1 MAVGS
6 IVDYLNSIGQNSS
19 YANRSQL
26 AAQNGIKNYK
36 GTAAQNTQL
45 LNILKGQN
53 SGTATQPSTT
63 TGGTPT
69 QATTPSPSANVTVG
83 VGPGG
88 ATANGSASYYKTTN
102 QRKYQSSDR
111 VNSLWDN
118 VMDSAYDIPDEYEM
132 SDRVQNYQDKL
143 SDVENSKPGDY
154 QSQYTDK
161 ISSVLDEIL
170 NGEDF
175 SYTGKDMMNDD
186 LYKMY
191 ADQYKRN
198 ADLAMRDTMG
208 NAAAL
213 SGGYGSSYAAAVGQ
227 QAYDNTMA
235 NMNDIALDL
244 YNLAYQRYSDNRADR
259 YNQMGVLQALEN
271 MDYGKYRDLVSDW
284 QLDRNYYAGRYD
296 TEFNRDYGMYRD
308 QVADAENNRNF
319 WAGLYDT
326 EYDNDFGAYQS
337 DVAESQWEQEFSHNK
352 EMDAANLAIAQAQLQ
367 MQQEQWEMEKAL
379 AQAQAAGSG
388 GGGSSGRSG
397 RSGSKKKSSGSKSS
411 KASGATKTAFNTD
424 ITPATILNAE
434 SNGATTEELA
444 AMANAMNTNPG
455 KYIKDGAP
463 LTSIDLMNL
472 KKYYQGKY
480 N

>member
-6 IVDYLNSIGQNSS
+6 IVDYLKSMGQDSS
-19 YANRSQL
+19 YANRAQL
-26 AAQNGIKNYK
+26 AAQNGITNYK

-45 LNILKGQN
+45 LGILKGNN
-53 SGTATQPSTT
+53 SGSTSSASKA
-63 TGGTPT
+63 T
-69 QATTPSPSANVTVG
+69 QATAPSPSANVVVG

-88 ATANGSASYYKTTN
+88 ATADGSASYYKTTN

-111 VNSLWDN
+111 VNSLWDK
-118 VMDSAYDIPDEYEM
+118 VMDSAYDMPDEYEM
-132 SDRVQNYQDKL
+132 SDRVQNYRDKL
-143 SDVENSKPGDY
+143 DDVENSRPDDY
-154 QSQYTDK
+154 KSQYSDK

-191 ADQYKRN
+191 SDQYKRN

-227 QAYDNTMA
+227 QAYDSTMA

-244 YNLAYQRYSDNRADR
+244 YNLAYQRYTDNRADR
-259 YNQMGVLQALEN
+259 YNQMGVLQNLEN

-326 EYDNDFGAYQS
+326 EHDNDFGAYQS
-337 DVAESQWEQEFSHNK
+337 DIAESQWEQEFNHNK

-367 MQQEQWEMEKAL
+367 MQQEQWEMEKAKS
-379 AQAQAAGSG
+379 AQAA
-388 GGGSSGRSG
+388 SSR
-397 RSGSKKKSSGSKSS
+397 GSKKSSSKKSSSKKSTS
-411 KASGATKTAFNTD
+411 DSDKPKLSDFDLGLALLSGYSDSEIKN
-424 ITPATILNAE
+424 L
-434 SNGATTEELA
+434 
-444 AMANAMNTNPG
+444 
-455 KYIKDGAP
+455 IKDT
-463 LTSIDLMNL
+463 TSTTLGNPSDEQRLDNAAYL
-472 KKYYQGKY
+472 ANVWAHEYEKRNASKK
-480 N
+480 

>member
-6 IVDYLNSIGQNSS
+6 IVDYLKSMGQDSS
-19 YANRSQL
+19 YANRAQL
-26 AAQNGIKNYK
+26 AAQNGITNYK

-45 LNILKGQN
+45 LGILKGNN
-53 SGTATQPSTT
+53 SGSTSSASKA
-63 TGGTPT
+63 T
-69 QATTPSPSANVTVG
+69 QATAPSPSANVVVG

-88 ATANGSASYYKTTN
+88 ATADGSASYYKTTN

-111 VNSLWDN
+111 VNSLWDK
-118 VMDSAYDIPDEYEM
+118 VMDSAYDMPDEYEM
-132 SDRVQNYQDKL
+132 SDRVQNYRDKL
-143 SDVENSKPGDY
+143 DDVENSRPDDY
-154 QSQYTDK
+154 KSQYSDK

-191 ADQYKRN
+191 SDQYKRN

-227 QAYDNTMA
+227 QAYDSTMA

-244 YNLAYQRYSDNRADR
+244 YNLAYQRYTDNRADR
-259 YNQMGVLQALEN
+259 YNQMGVLQNLEN

-326 EYDNDFGAYQS
+326 EHDNDFGAYQS
-337 DVAESQWEQEFSHNK
+337 DIAESQWEQEFNHNK

-367 MQQEQWEMEKAL
+367 MQQEQWEMEKAK
-379 AQAQAAGSG
+379 AQAAASG
-388 GGGSSGRSG
+388 GGGGSGRKRSSG
-397 RSGSKKKSSGSKSS
+397 SGSKKKSSGSKKSGNS
-411 KASGATKTAFNTD
+411 SGATALSD
-424 ITPATILNAE
+424 ITPVTILNAE
-434 SNGATTEELA
+434 SNGATTDELA

-463 LTSIDLMNL
+463 LTSLELMNL
-472 KKYYQGKY
+472 KKHYQGKY